1 MSEWPLLHLLRME
14 PLGVALEARRLA
26 EGSTAKRGAF
36 AQQREFD
43 SSTGRPWPIACPICQ
58 TTASFMATH
67 PEADIYRCK
76 CCTHAFSDPGSM
88 PRQESYDPDYYN
100 ETHRRWFEHPNTA
113 LFKRIT
119 AVIPT
124 GASVIDI
131 GCGRGDF
138 LRHVHRNRPDVQ
150 LTGIDY
156 SPNQDEII
164 RFLQGDAFELDI
176 RDRFDV
182 VVSLNV
188 IEHVSDCVAFAD
200 RLREL
205 TKPGGTIAIMTVNE
219 SSILYGMARIG
230 RLFGVPLAFDR
241 LYSRHHLHHFTCASL
256 LRLLESRG
264 LKLSQHI
271 LHNSPVK
278 AVDLPVQSRMADAV
292 LRIMVGGVSGAG
304 YVLSKGYLQTVI
316 CSGS

>member
-1 MSEWPLLHLLRME
+1 ME
-14 PLGVALEARRLA
+14 PLGVALDDRRFA
-26 EGSTAKRGAF
+26 GGSMAKRGAF
-36 AQQREFD
+36 AERREFGV
-43 SSTGRPWPIACPICQ
+43 SSEKPRPIACPICQ
-58 TTASFMATH
+58 ATACFMATH

-88 PRQESYDPDYYN
+88 PQQESYDPAYYSD
-100 ETHRRWFEHPNTA
+100 THRRWFEHPNTA
-113 LFKRIT
+113 LFERIT
-119 AVIPT
+119 ALIPA
-124 GASVIDI
+124 GASVLDV

-156 SPNQDEII
+156 SPNQDKNI

-188 IEHVSDCVAFAD
+188 IEHVSDCVAFAN
-200 RLREL
+200 RLRQL

-219 SSILYGMARIG
+219 SSILYGLARFG
-230 RLFGVPLAFDR
+230 RLLGVPLAFDR
-241 LYSRHHLHHFTCASL
+241 LYSRHHLHHFTRASL
-256 LRLLESRG
+256 LGLLESCG
-264 LKLSQHI
+264 LKSSQHI
-271 LHNSPVK
+271 LHNSPVR

-292 LRIMVGGVSGAG
+292 LRIMVAGVCGAG